1 MPLREKSVMEQRQE
15 FVRLAG
21 QDGVNRRELCRRF
34 GISAG
39 HRLSMARPH
48 EALQQAVPAV
58 PYRPS
63 PRPMPER
70 LLQPDYQPGEIIRTV
85 GRTKAYINVKGR
97 LWPVGQAFFGERLA
111 IRPRAADGQY
121 GIYLGAHE
129 VASIDLTKPAPVS
142 QVSDMSPH

>member
-34 GISAG
+34 GISAV

-48 EALQQAVPAV
+48 EALQHAVPA
-58 PYRPS
+58 
-63 PRPMPER
+63 R
-70 LLQPDYQPGEIIRTV
+70 LLQPDHKPGEIIRTV